1 MLSTFTTSLLVLTVT
16 VALVLMT
23 RHVRLVRGRRTRHQ
37 ARPRRSSLPLP
48 PQYYVFV
55 LGSGGHTKEM
65 LMMMDDGF
73 CDFANLHRRYLVSSG
88 DATSLHQLHDYE
100 AQLTQLCR
108 VAGTRP
114 GSFDVR
120 LVARARRVY
129 QPLWTTPWTALRSFL
144 DILPV
149 LLSSPD
155 NYAPNRPHY
164 PTQIFANG
172 PATALFVALAAHVL
186 KVLWLVPQNSMRFI
200 YIESWA
206 RISSLSLTG
215 KILYYACLAD
225 VFYVQHAPV
234 AAAYGLTDAGE
245 MVFNSRRPDVQGRF

>member
-1 MLSTFTTSLLVLTVT
+1 MLATFFQSLLAVTVTLTVI
-16 VALVLMT
+16 VLT
-23 RHVRLVRGRRTRHQ
+23 RHVQLVRRRRARRQ
-37 ARPRRSSLPLP
+37 AWPRRSSTPLP
-48 PQYYVFV
+48 PQYYLFV

-73 CDFANLHRRYLVSSG
+73 CDFANFHRRYLVSSG
-88 DATSLHQLHDYE
+88 DATSLHHLRDYE
-100 AQLTQLCR
+100 AQLTELCR
-108 VAGTRP
+108 LAGTSP
-114 GSFDVR
+114 GSFDTR
-120 LVARARRVY
+120 IVARARRVY

-149 LLSSPD
+149 LLLPPD
-155 NYAPNRPHY
+155 MVAANKLRY

-172 PATALFVALAAHVL
+172 PATAFFVALAAHVL
-186 KVLWLVPQNSMRFI
+186 KVLWLVPENSMRFI

-215 KILYYACLAD
+215 KMLYYTCLAD
-225 VFYVQHAPV
+225 EFYVQHAPV

-245 MVFNSRRPDVQGRF
+245 MVFNSRRPDV